1 MRSAEC
7 SSPLLLLGEGLGV
20 RAGVMNKEKV
30 ADTHIPK
37 RKRLSA
43 KNRAAIKLL
52 DEWMSKP
59 DDMGEEWWSEYMKQ
73 LDESRLAIHREQ

>member
-1 MRSAEC
+1 MADKSKA
-7 SSPLLLLGEGLGV
+7 
-20 RAGVMNKEKV
+20 NEK
-30 ADTHIPK
+30 DKPP

-59 DDMGEEWWSEYMKQ
+59 DDLGEEFWREFEKELQ
-73 LDESRLAIHREQ
+73 EFRLHGEG

>member
-1 MRSAEC
+1 MSQRVVSGKPKTGRSPA
-7 SSPLLLLGEGLGV
+7 P
-20 RAGVMNKEKV
+20 
-30 ADTHIPK
+30 P

-59 DDMGEEWWSEYMKQ
+59 DDLGEEFWREYEKELKEFRMHG
-73 LDESRLAIHREQ
+73 EE